1 MLTDEAALDPF
12 VGMPL
17 ADEAKRGK
25 RVDGAIA
32 ASNML

>member
-25 RVDGAIA
+25 RV
-32 ASNML
+32 MEP